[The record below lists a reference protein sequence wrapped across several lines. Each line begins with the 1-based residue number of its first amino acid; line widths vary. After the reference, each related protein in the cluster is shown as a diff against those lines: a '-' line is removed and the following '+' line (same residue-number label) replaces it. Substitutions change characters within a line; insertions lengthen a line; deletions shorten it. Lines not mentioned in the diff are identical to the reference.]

1 VSTYDDMFTAMRA
14 VVDEADARYAA
25 LEQSLSQ
32 SARDLTEAQT
42 RVTEITQ
49 ELATATG
56 NLGDLITERTAL
68 NATIADRDATI
79 TVLRSRIAELEA
91 GQAPVVDRAYRE
103 SLVPLYDTYIP
114 GTLEDAALVTGVNP
128 YSVGIY
134 DPSLAGLVPVETTGN
149 ATPIQ
154 ISTSTPAETF
164 EGRHFKSVVV
174 IGASLSGRTVT
185 FRNCHF
191 SGVNPAMLRSMH
203 DSGIAIVSGRGSAVV
218 NWTTANVIFEDCTFD
233 CTWWKDAGLS
243 EHEGWLHSA
252 GLAGSRFRLERCLVR
267 GFTDGINMTGA
278 PGNAD
283 GQSKLEVYASRLGPN
298 YYAYN
303 IPAQFNP
310 QAGGYTHSDG
320 IQTNTGPGLKVRHSY
335 LGGPR
340 LGSAKPTWPGGTQ
353 MRDGGGNATFML
365 QGEPDSRYPA
375 EQIRVRDI
383 DIQQNWLAGGTST
396 VNLNYSQGNPL
407 SVDEG
412 NRVENNRIM
421 MKIPGFND
429 ISYYIRYR
437 EEMLTSVSGNVEWD
451 PKGDIHGT
459 GTLVTAH
466 RVRNTGSGGDQQ
478 LGTFTVPA

>member
-1 VSTYDDMFTAMRA
+1 MFTAMRA

-25 LEQSLSQ
+25 LEQSLAD

-56 NLGDLITERTAL
+56 NLADLITERTAL
-68 NATIADRDATI
+68 NATITDRDATI

-154 ISTSTPAETF
+154 FSTSTPPEMY

-174 IGASLSGRTVT
+174 IGASLSGKTLT
-185 FRNCHF
+185 FRNSHF
-191 SGVNPAMLRSMH
+191 SAVSPAMLRSMH
-203 DSGIAIVSGRGSAVV
+203 ESGIAIVSGRGSAVV

-233 CTWWKDAGLS
+233 CTWWKSAGLS
-243 EHEGWLHSA
+243 EYEGWPHGA
-252 GLAGSRFRLERCLVR
+252 ALAGSRFRLERCLVR
-267 GFTDGINMTGA
+267 GFADDINMTGA

-298 YYAYN
+298 FFAYN
-303 IPAQFNP
+303 IPASFNP

-320 IQTNTGPGLKVRHSY
+320 IQTNTGGNLKVRYSY
-335 LGGPR
+335 IGGPR

-353 MRDGGGNATFML
+353 MRDCGNAALML
-365 QGEPDSRYPA
+365 QQEPDSRYPA
-375 EQIRVRDI
+375 EQIRVHHLDV
-383 DIQQNWLAGGTST
+383 QHCWLAGGTST
-396 VNLNYSQGNPL
+396 VNLNHSQGNPL

-412 NRVENNRIM
+412 NRVEDNRIM
-421 MKIPGFND
+421 LRIPDFND
-429 ISYYIRYR
+429 VSYYIRLR
-437 EEMLTSVSGNVEWD
+437 EEMGTSIRGNVLWD
-451 PKGDIHGT
+451 PEGDIHGT
-459 GTLVTAH
+459 GILVTAH